1 MRTSIIL
8 LDPDAAAGAWTS
20 PCGPLDL
27 VPRSLKVRIAVPS
40 HVIVLRA
47 IEANVPGSLMVEAH
61 LVAARAAHD
70 AWVV

>member
-1 MRTSIIL
+1 MRTSVIL
-8 LDPDAAAGAWTS
+8 LNPDAAVGAWTG
-20 PCGPLDL
+20 PCSPLDL
-27 VPRSLKVRIAVPS
+27 VLRFLNVRIAVPS
-40 HVIVLRA
+40 HVIILRA